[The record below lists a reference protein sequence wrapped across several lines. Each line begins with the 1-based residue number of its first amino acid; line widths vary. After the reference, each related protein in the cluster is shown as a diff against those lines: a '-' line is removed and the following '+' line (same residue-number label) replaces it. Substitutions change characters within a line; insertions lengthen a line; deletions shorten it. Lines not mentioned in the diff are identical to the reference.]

1 MGGLWDE
8 LNPVAGRERSRHVA
22 LGNQR
27 CLLPVHLHSFIANP
41 RQVLH
46 LKCES
51 LSCRLH
57 LPLLCSFLCYG
68 CVRVCETGARVQSYC
83 PAVAGIKRFSWCL
96 VIVVQPLDMCLWQSA
111 TKTYSHQL
119 GTTQLSMLIVIN
131 AHMYPQHL
139 PPVVCLRLWCHSWSW
154 HPSYGRSPRALR
166 WILSSSWVV
175 PVPFIIGFSV
185 GSLLPPQPDRIDLWV
200 RPASLYVTE
209 PYKQSTALT
218 ALFSASFPSD
228 TKLCGAVT
236 STNLD

>member
-1 MGGLWDE
+1 M
-8 LNPVAGRERSRHVA
+8 
-22 LGNQR
+22 
-27 CLLPVHLHSFIANP
+27 
-41 RQVLH
+41 
-46 LKCES
+46 
-51 LSCRLH
+51 
-57 LPLLCSFLCYG
+57 PLAFASVVFVFMLG

-83 PAVAGIKRFSWCL
+83 PAVAGIKRFSWCP

-119 GTTQLSMLIVIN
+119 GTTQLSLLIVIN

-139 PPVVCLRLWCHSWSW
+139 PPCCL
-154 HPSYGRSPRALR
+154 PSSLVPQLKLAPLIRPFPSALR

>member
-119 GTTQLSMLIVIN
+119 GTTQLSLLIVIN

-139 PPVVCLRLWCHSWSW
+139 PPCCL
-154 HPSYGRSPRALR
+154 PSSLVPQLKLAPLIRPLPSGVKVDTVIKLSGASSFYN
-166 WILSSSWVV
+166 WI
-175 PVPFIIGFSV
+175 
-185 GSLLPPQPDRIDLWV
+185 
-200 RPASLYVTE
+200 
-209 PYKQSTALT
+209 
-218 ALFSASFPSD
+218 
-228 TKLCGAVT
+228 
-236 STNLD
+236 